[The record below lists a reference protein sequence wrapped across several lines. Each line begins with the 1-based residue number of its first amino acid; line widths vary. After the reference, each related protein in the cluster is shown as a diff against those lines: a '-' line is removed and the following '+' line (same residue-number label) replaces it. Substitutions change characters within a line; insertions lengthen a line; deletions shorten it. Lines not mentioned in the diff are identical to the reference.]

1 MTNTVRNI
9 VKNTVKRDVKNTVKK
24 SVHSNTVTTCVESNA
39 MQKCVLPRRA
49 DSQASRRRDQGRI
62 FRFSIFT
69 ISARRLWRRL

>member
-1 MTNTVRNI
+1 VTNTVRNI
-9 VKNTVKRDVKNTVKK
+9 VKNTVKRGVKNTVKK
-24 SVHSNTVTTCVESNA
+24 NVHSNTVKRRVEGNTMHKS
-39 MQKCVLPRRA
+39 VLPRRA